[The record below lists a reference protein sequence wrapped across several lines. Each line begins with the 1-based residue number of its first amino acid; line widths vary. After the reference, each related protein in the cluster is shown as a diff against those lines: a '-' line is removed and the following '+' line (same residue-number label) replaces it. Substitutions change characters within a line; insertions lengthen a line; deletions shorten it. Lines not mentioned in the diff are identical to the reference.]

1 MRLLFLWAYVKI
13 FFGDKMNWTEI
24 TVSVPNEYT
33 ESASAI
39 ANMTVPYGIYIE
51 DYSDL
56 ETSAWEIAHIDL
68 IDEDLI
74 NKDREK
80 SVIHI
85 YIAETDN
92 AVEAL
97 EFLKERLTAEKIP
110 FEAGSLG
117 VDDTDWNENWKKY
130 FHPIE
135 IGKKLAVV
143 PSWEKYDNKDSRTVL
158 NIDPGAAFGTGT
170 HATTS
175 LCLELLQTFANNET
189 EMLDIGCGSGILALA
204 SVLLGCKAAFGVDI
218 DAQSVK
224 TAKENAVIN
233 KIEDKVAF
241 EVGDLTEVVSGK
253 YGVICAN
260 IVADVIIRLLPDA
273 KNFMRDGGVLIVS
286 GIIDIRKDDVLKAVA
301 DNGFKVTC
309 ERYKDN
315 WCAFVLEKSVEE
327 IYA

>member
-1 MRLLFLWAYVKI
+1 MRLLFLWAYVKM
-13 FFGDKMNWTEI
+13 FLGDKMNWTEI
-24 TVSVPNEYT
+24 TVNVPGEYT

-74 NKDREK
+74 NKDRK
-80 SVIHI
+80 NSIIHI

-92 AVEAL
+92 AAEAL

-110 FEAGSLG
+110 FEAGSVG
-117 VDDTDWNENWKKY
+117 VDDADWNENWKKY

-135 IGKKLAVV
+135 IGEKLAVV
-143 PSWEKYDNKDSRTVL
+143 PSWEKYENKDARTVL

-175 LCLELLQTFANNET
+175 LCLELLQNYANSDT

-204 SVLLGCKAAFGVDI
+204 SVLLGCNSAFGVDI

-233 KIEDKVAF
+233 NIDSKVKF
-241 EVGDLTEVVSGK
+241 EVGDLTEVVQGK
-253 YGVICAN
+253 YGIICAN

-273 KNFMRDGGVLIVS
+273 KNFMTDNGVLIVS

-301 DNGFKVTC
+301 SNGFKITG

-315 WCAFVLEKSVEE
+315 WCAFVLEK
-327 IYA
+327 